1 MNFAPVSAFRL
12 TAVALMILGFVGSAY
27 ALWQR
32 HHLLVQ
38 REAVLEA
45 NRSALAPVGTA
56 PEMPVDA
63 KAQNEVLEIS
73 SRLQRPW
80 EAMLD
85 ALQKAVTAD
94 VSVTRMQPDTD
105 AFHLRV
111 TGDADSSQA
120 FVDFVQRLRDD
131 ESWRV
136 VDPVSETRLDNI
148 APGLRPLSF
157 QIELQWSQP

>member
-1 MNFAPVSAFRL
+1 
-12 TAVALMILGFVGSAY
+12 MILGVVGSAY
-27 ALWQR
+27 ALRQR

-45 NRSALAPVGTA
+45 KRPAIAPVRTA
-56 PEMPVDA
+56 PGMPA
-63 KAQNEVLEIS
+63 NAQAQKQFQDIAA
-73 SRLQRPW
+73 RLQRPW
-80 EAMLD
+80 EPMLD

-94 VSVTRMQPDTD
+94 VSVTRMQPETD

-131 ESWRV
+131 ESWQV
-136 VDPVSETRLDNI
+136 VDPVFETRLDNI
-148 APGLRPLSF
+148 APGLRPFSF
-157 QIELQWSQP
+157 QIELQWSLP